1 MSSLQEESVRNNM
14 PVTVLGTSIDF
25 QLLQERLAEPE
36 REVQRLKEPLAK
48 WAAAKVEEAK
58 QLEASIRQAVMV
70 EVQAM
75 LA

>member
-1 MSSLQEESVRNNM
+1 MGRIEINNDGYFSVLRTSMSSLQEESVRNNM

-48 WAAAKVEEAK
+48 
-58 QLEASIRQAVMV
+58 
-70 EVQAM
+70 
-75 LA
+75 